1 MHSPMRD
8 GGIEHVRLLVRK
20 RRTPTEA
27 DGNEKK
33 QDAEK
38 TLHARE
44 KHLTRIRP
52 NYSAFKG
59 GIIRSNPLAFGGTAR
74 HKRAHDERS
83 DRTRGFLWQAQK
95 LVGRNARCAQ
105 KHARDFKQVK
115 QTL

>member
-1 MHSPMRD
+1 MHSSMRD

-44 KHLTRIRP
+44 KHLTRVRP

-74 HKRAHDERS
+74 CNRAHDERS
-83 DRTRGFLWQAQK
+83 DRAARFRWQAERV
-95 LVGRNARCAQ
+95 VGSNARCA
-105 KHARDFKQVK
+105 A
-115 QTL
+115 